1 MRRLL
6 GRMPWLDSFSSFHPT
21 DELAVKSQRKKN
33 KLVGAQYEQHS
44 VQQIIDTMFGM
55 SGRRAQSEKAIK
67 GGLKIEEVLEE
78 VQASLDAEA
87 SLAVEEVQA
96 SLDAEDTVETPNAVE
111 ADGDVGETADAVN
124 PVDTV
129 EEVDAVETN
138 VGENAV
144 LERISS
150 DGVED
155 DIAIAEIEQQSVDI
169 NDQAL
174 LTLEVKLLKLEKAE
188 GIPDTSGDSDVQLL
202 RELLAKRHVAD
213 EEKLP
218 DRLVFFGPYPEGGAP
233 DGGGEAEDV
242 VLFSPRNVVDDV
254 SFPEPP
260 AYGLVV
266 EFVQEEEE
274 QDETPVPTVVDDP
287 PAYGLIQEEDE
298 TPTPIAAKLQR
309 LIQKANERAMEEDGP
324 TDE

>member
-124 PVDTV
+124 PVNTV

-155 DIAIAEIEQQSVDI
+155 DIAEIEQQSVDI

-188 GIPDTSGDSDVQLL
+188 GIPDASGDSDVRLL

-213 EEKLP
+213 EDKLP
-218 DRLVFFGPYPEGGAP
+218 ERLVFFGPYPEGGAP
-233 DGGGEAEDV
+233 DGDGGEAEEV

-266 EFVQEEEE
+266 EFVQEE
-274 QDETPVPTVVDDP
+274 QDETPAPTVVDDP

>member
-1 MRRLL
+1 
-6 GRMPWLDSFSSFHPT
+6 MPWLDSFSSFHPT

-124 PVDTV
+124 PVNTV

-188 GIPDTSGDSDVQLL
+188 GIPDASGDSDVQLL

-233 DGGGEAEDV
+233 DGDEAEEV

-274 QDETPVPTVVDDP
+274 QDGTPAPTVVDDP

-298 TPTPIAAKLQR
+298 TPAPTPIAAKLQR

>member
-1 MRRLL
+1 
-6 GRMPWLDSFSSFHPT
+6 MPWLDSFSSFHPT

-124 PVDTV
+124 PVNTV

-188 GIPDTSGDSDVQLL
+188 GIPDASGDSDVQLL

-213 EEKLP
+213 EDKLP
-218 DRLVFFGPYPEGGAP
+218 ERLVFFGPYPEGGAP
-233 DGGGEAEDV
+233 DGDGGEAEEV

-254 SFPEPP
+254 SFPEQP

-266 EFVQEEEE
+266 EFVQEE
-274 QDETPVPTVVDDP
+274 QDETLALTVVDDP

-298 TPTPIAAKLQR
+298 TPTPTPIAAKLQR

>member
-78 VQASLDAEA
+78 VQASLDAE
-87 SLAVEEVQA
+87 
-96 SLDAEDTVETPNAVE
+96 DTVETPNAVE
-111 ADGDVGETADAVN
+111 ADCDVGETADAVN

-129 EEVDAVETN
+129 EAVDAVETN
-138 VGENAV
+138 VGEHAV

-155 DIAIAEIEQQSVDI
+155 DIAEIEQQSVDI

-188 GIPDTSGDSDVQLL
+188 GIPDASGDSDVQLL

-213 EEKLP
+213 EDKLP
-218 DRLVFFGPYPEGGAP
+218 ERLVFFGPYPEGGAP
-233 DGGGEAEDV
+233 DGGEAEEV

-254 SFPEPP
+254 SFPEQP

-266 EFVQEEEE
+266 EFVQEE
-274 QDETPVPTVVDDP
+274 QDETPAPTVVDEP

>member
-1 MRRLL
+1 
-6 GRMPWLDSFSSFHPT
+6 MPWLDSFSSFHPT

-33 KLVGAQYEQHS
+33 KLAGAQHEQHS

-67 GGLKIEEVLEE
+67 GGLKVEEVLEE
-78 VQASLDAEA
+78 VQASLDT
-87 SLAVEEVQA
+87 EEVQA
-96 SLDAEDTVETPNAVE
+96 SLAAEDTVVETPNAVE
-111 ADGDVGETADAVN
+111 ADCEVGETADAVN

-129 EEVDAVETN
+129 EEADAVETN
-138 VGENAV
+138 VGEHAV

-150 DGVED
+150 DKIDD

-218 DRLVFFGPYPEGGAP
+218 ERLVFFGPYPEGGAP
-233 DGGGEAEDV
+233 DGDGGEAEEV

-266 EFVQEEEE
+266 EFVQEE
-274 QDETPVPTVVDDP
+274 QDETPAPTVVDDP

>member
-1 MRRLL
+1 
-6 GRMPWLDSFSSFHPT
+6 MPWLDSFSSFHPT

-124 PVDTV
+124 PVNTV

-188 GIPDTSGDSDVQLL
+188 GIPDASGDSDVQLL

-213 EEKLP
+213 EDKLP
-218 DRLVFFGPYPEGGAP
+218 ERLVFFGPYPEGGAP
-233 DGGGEAEDV
+233 DGDGGEAEEV

-266 EFVQEEEE
+266 EFVQEE
-274 QDETPVPTVVDDP
+274 QDETPASTVVDDP